1 MGSVGYNV
9 DMGQVRLTGRRAKF
23 IELYFGKHLFN
34 ATAAA
39 AEAGFKHPSVAGYQ
53 LTKKLAPLLAAKRVE
68 HDNKMEMQ
76 GKEIREK
83 LTSIARTDNHKDQ
96 VRALELLAKIT
107 GQLSDNIK
115 ISQDRSAMEADL
127 VAALEALRTQ
137 GTSSH

>member
-1 MGSVGYNV
+1 MA
-9 DMGQVRLTGRRAKF
+9 QVRLTARRAKF

-39 AEAGFKHPSVAGYQ
+39 AEAGFKHPRNAGSH
-53 LTKKLAPLLAAKRVE
+53 LAKKLAPLLAAKQVE

-115 ISQDRSAMEADL
+115 ITQDRSQMEADL
-127 VAALEALRTQ
+127 VAALEQLRTQ
-137 GTSSH
+137 AGPSH